1 MLNKHSLFKN
11 YPGKFPVCRILV
23 GTEILEN
30 TKILFNKHDDA
41 GV

>member
-11 YPGKFPVCRILV
+11 YPGNFPVYGILV

-30 TKILFNKHDDA
+30 T
-41 GV
+41 